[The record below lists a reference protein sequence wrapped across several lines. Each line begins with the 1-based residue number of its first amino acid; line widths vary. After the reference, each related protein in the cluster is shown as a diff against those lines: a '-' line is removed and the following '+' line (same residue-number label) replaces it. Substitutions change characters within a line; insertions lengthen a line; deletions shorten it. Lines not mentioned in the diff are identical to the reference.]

1 MNSRVITVTIL
12 LLVLPG
18 ACTNFNPQAYVPGL
32 ETTTPEPV
40 SSLSVSSVEPPP
52 TGASTETPTLK
63 VCTNVSDGKLHVRFE
78 PSISSEVRGYLA
90 EGETVLIG
98 SERRQRDGSLW
109 IELSE
114 PIRGW
119 VNARYLCPA
128 K

>member
-1 MNSRVITVTIL
+1 VNSRIITVTIL

-18 ACTNFNPQAYVPGL
+18 ACTNFNPQVYVPGL

-40 SSLSVSSVEPPP
+40 SSLPGSSVEPPP
-52 TGASTETPTLK
+52 TVPSTDTPTLK

-78 PSISSEVRGYLA
+78 PSIRSAVRGYLA
-90 EGETVLIG
+90 EGETVIIG
-98 SERRQRDGSLW
+98 TERRQRDGSLW

-114 PIRGW
+114 PILGW

-128 K
+128 N

>member
-18 ACTNFNPQAYVPGL
+18 ACANFNPQAYVPGL
-32 ETTTPEPV
+32 ETTTSESMPSSPV
-40 SSLSVSSVEPPP
+40 SSIELPP
-52 TGASTETPTLK
+52 TGTSTEAPTLK

-78 PSISSEVRGYLA
+78 PSIRSAVRGYLA
-90 EGETVLIG
+90 EGETVIIG
-98 SERRQRDGSLW
+98 TERRERDGSLW
-109 IELSE
+109 IELTE